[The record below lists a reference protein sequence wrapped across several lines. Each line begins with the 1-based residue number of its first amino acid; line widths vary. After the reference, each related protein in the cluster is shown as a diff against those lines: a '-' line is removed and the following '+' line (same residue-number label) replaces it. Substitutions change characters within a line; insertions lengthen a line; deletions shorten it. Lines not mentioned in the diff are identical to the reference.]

1 MTEIKRYRERSCVL
15 VQQLILSEELLL
27 ENILELWS
35 LGNKI
40 YTEAWCTE
48 FHVFGVIASTTE
60 HIPLGK
66 VREKCSARFLNLADE
81 EMKETAVLHKSD
93 LNEAYGKILE
103 LHGDT

>member
-1 MTEIKRYRERSCVL
+1 MTEIKHYRDRSCVL
-15 VQQLILSEELLL
+15 VKQLILSEELLL

-48 FHVFGVIASTTE
+48 FHVFGVIASNTE
-60 HIPLGK
+60 HIPLGE
-66 VREKCSARFLNLADE
+66 VREKCSTRFLDLADR
-81 EMKETAVLHKSD
+81 EMQEAAVLYKTD
-93 LNEAYGKILE
+93 LNEAYGKIIK